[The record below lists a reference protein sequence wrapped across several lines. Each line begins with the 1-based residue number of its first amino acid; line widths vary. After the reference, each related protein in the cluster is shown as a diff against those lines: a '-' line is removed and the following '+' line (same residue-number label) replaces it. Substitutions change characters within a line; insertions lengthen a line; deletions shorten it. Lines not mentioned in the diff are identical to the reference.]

1 MIEFVD
7 TTPDVNVHP
16 AEYQRLLGYPRD
28 WVMEGRPGELAQWAR
43 AWYAQNGRPWVYA
56 RQAESLE
63 FDGSAVRIEGIPF
76 TGVRLRETLRSAAAH
91 SVILAAVGAG
101 PEIEQEAQR
110 LWQGEKPD
118 EYFFLEVLGSAVV
131 EHLTTMTGARLCAW
145 AEVQGMAVLPHDSP
159 GYPAWDIREQ
169 APLLDLLQR
178 TSRLPG
184 TIDVLDSGALRPK
197 KSLLAVFGLTRDTGR
212 LRRLTEL
219 IPCQSCSFHP
229 CQYRRAPYQRG
240 SAVSY
245 SVNPKAL
252 RKWAAERL
260 SLETREDG
268 SIDALFRFEGTTCT
282 NMGRPLEFHYQVKL
296 APEAEGY
303 AIREQRC
310 VPAPA
315 DTGHTFM
322 CAYLDGREQL
332 MSAIANEKPL
342 LGRRLSEVMSWQRQ
356 AGAAGCYCDPG
367 SREHKWGLV
376 FETIHYALAQ
386 RAGGS

>member
-1 MIEFVD
+1 MIEFAD
-7 TTPDVNVHP
+7 TSPDVNVQP
-16 AEYQRLLGYPRD
+16 AEYLRLLGYPRD
-28 WVMEGRPGELAQWAR
+28 WVLEGRPCELAESAR
-43 AWYAQNGRPWVYA
+43 AWYAKSGRPWIYA
-56 RQAESLE
+56 RQAESVELSGLRIRI
-63 FDGSAVRIEGIPF
+63 DGVPF
-76 TGVRLRETLRSAAAH
+76 TGARLSETLHQADAH

-101 PEIEQEAQR
+101 PEIEQEAHR
-110 LWQGEKPD
+110 LWQEGKPD

-145 AEVQGMAVLPHDSP
+145 AEEQGMAILPHDSP

-169 APLLDLLQR
+169 ARLLDLLR
-178 TSRLPG
+178 KTSHLPSS
-184 TIDVLDSGALRPK
+184 IEVLDSGALRPK
-197 KSLLAVFGLTRDTGR
+197 KSLLAVFGLTRHTGR
-212 LRRLTEL
+212 LQRLTEL

-229 CQYRRAPYQRG
+229 CQYRRAPYQR
-240 SAVSY
+240 AASY

-260 SLETREDG
+260 SIETHDDG

-282 NMGRPLEFHYQVKL
+282 NMGRPLEFYYRVKL
-296 APEAEGY
+296 GPPEEGY
-303 AIREQRC
+303 AIREQDC
-310 VPAPA
+310 TPAPG
-315 DTGHTFM
+315 DTGHTLM

-342 LGRRLSEVMSWQRQ
+342 LGQRLSEVMSWRRQ

-367 SREHKWGLV
+367 SRQHKWGLV